1 MAELVQFKWRQYS
14 LDERRELYIYCPWS
28 FSKDFYLEGR
38 VMAKQ
43 RRSTGE
49 VISRMATL
57 AMLSALGFV
66 LMAFAQFPYPFA
78 PWLKIEVSEIVTLIA
93 YALYG
98 FPGGLI
104 VALVKT
110 LLNMAVH
117 GLVGLGIG
125 DLTAFFT
132 SCMFLLGLFITSHV
146 FKWFKKGLGFRVLS
160 YVVITIFVAVV
171 LTIAN
176 AIVITPSYLSVFGPE
191 PHLSTCFSEG
201 AIQNVASYLTG
212 KSDVTYNAWSY
223 IGVISAI
230 YIPFNLMKAGAC
242 CLIYELLFNRL
253 IFVFMRKSDFFQKYF
268 VGNIFTK
275 KVEDKPVDE
284 AQKNQSE

>member
-1 MAELVQFKWRQYS
+1 
-14 LDERRELYIYCPWS
+14 
-28 FSKDFYLEGR
+28 
-38 VMAKQ
+38 MAKQ
-43 RRSTGE
+43 RRSASE
-49 VISRMATL
+49 MISRMATL
-57 AMLSALGFV
+57 GMLSALGFV

-110 LLNMAVH
+110 LLNMSVH

-132 SCMFLLGLFITSHV
+132 SCMFLLGLFVTSHV
-146 FKWFKKGLGFRVLS
+146 FKWFKKGLGFRILS

-176 AIVITPSYLSVFGPE
+176 AIVITPSYLSVFGSE

-201 AIQNVASYLTG
+201 AIQNVTAYLTG
-212 KSDVTYNAWSY
+212 NKDVTYNAWNY
-223 IGVISAI
+223 IAVICSI

-242 CLIYELLFNRL
+242 CFIYELLFNRL
-253 IFVFMRKSDFFQKYF
+253 IFVFMRKSPFFQKYF

-275 KVEDKPVDE
+275 KVPDE
-284 AQKNQSE
+284 AKEEEVKK